1 MKIEYINNICLFS
14 QPCNNLNNGGL
25 QFGNYTLEMLNAGM
39 KYKVFGK

>member
-1 MKIEYINNICLFS
+1 MCLFS
-14 QPCNNLNNGGL
+14 QPCNNSNNGGL